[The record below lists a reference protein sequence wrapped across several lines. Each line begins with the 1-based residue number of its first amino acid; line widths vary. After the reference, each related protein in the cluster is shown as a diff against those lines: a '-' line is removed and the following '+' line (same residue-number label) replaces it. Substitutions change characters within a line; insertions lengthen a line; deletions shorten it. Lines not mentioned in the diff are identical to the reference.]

1 MSRFHVFAAAAG
13 TAALLAGSA
22 AAQTVGIGTGPQ
34 GTMTNAAG
42 SAIAKVASDV
52 YNLQTRAVPHTSND
66 LHLPLVNR
74 GAIQFGMSN
83 IQGVTAA
90 ATGTEQ
96 FEGRKLDNIR
106 AVARVFPLPVGI
118 VVQKD
123 SDIRTVADLKGK
135 RFPMGYTAQPTVI
148 GIINAMLANG
158 GVAPGEVRAVQ
169 VPNTTRGNEDFM
181 QGRVDA
187 AMGSL
192 GGARLRQ
199 VDARVGGI
207 RILPFDTSDEAVKR
221 MQSVASFTYLIEL
234 KPGSGSIGLE
244 APIHTMAYDFLVVA
258 STETPDEMVYQVA
271 KAVHGNRD
279 GLISVSRAYDGF
291 EPERMA
297 TRYEGVEYHP
307 GAVKFYREIGIWPPK

>member
-1 MSRFHVFAAAAG
+1 MTRFHVFAAAVG
-13 TAALLAGSA
+13 TAALITGGA

-42 SAIAKVASDV
+42 AAVAKVASDV
-52 YNLQTRAVPHTSND
+52 FNLQTRAVPHTSND

-90 ATGTEQ
+90 STGTEQ
-96 FEGRKLDNIR
+96 FEGRKLENIR
-106 AVARVFPLPVGI
+106 VVARVFPLPVGI
-118 VVQKD
+118 VTRKD
-123 SDIRTVADLKGK
+123 SDIRTVSDLRGK
-135 RFPMGYTAQPTVI
+135 RFPMGYTAQPTVV
-148 GIINAMLANG
+148 GVINAMLANG
-158 GVAPGEVRAVQ
+158 GLKPNDVQAVQ

-221 MQSVASFTYLIEL
+221 MQSVASFTYLLEL
-234 KPGSGSIGLE
+234 KPGAGSVGLE
-244 APIHTMAYDFLVVA
+244 EPIHTMAYDFLIVA
-258 STETPDEMVYQVA
+258 STETPDEMVYQVT
-271 KAVHGNRD
+271 KAAHGNRD
-279 GLISVSRAYDGF
+279 GLIAVSRAYEGF

-297 TRYEGVEYHP
+297 TRYQDVEYHP
-307 GAVKFYREIGIWPPK
+307 GAIKFYREAGIWPPK